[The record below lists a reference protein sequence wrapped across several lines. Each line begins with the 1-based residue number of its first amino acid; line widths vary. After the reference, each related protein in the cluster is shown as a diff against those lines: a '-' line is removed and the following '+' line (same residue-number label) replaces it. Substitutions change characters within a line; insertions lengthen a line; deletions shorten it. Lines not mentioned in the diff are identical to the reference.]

1 MIDYNSKEELSSLY
15 GQKGI
20 GDNYISFR
28 IDLLEITLKYQEL
41 IKPLQVVFP
50 GKEIIHGNYEKG
62 SPLIAFTP
70 VTLSLETLTACFREI
85 VHVFQSHGVCS
96 KEACQWFDT
105 HADNS
110 FIKKVAKAIVSFDMD
125 AIKELSESTPIDAHT
140 LILISRELVKPFY
153 HLLASQ
159 AGEVA
164 SFKHWAEGFCPV
176 CGDMP
181 GFARLSKNKEEEGK
195 RYLWCASCDLEWAF
209 QRMCCPSC
217 GNKDH
222 KKLKFLTTN
231 HREELRV
238 DVCEECKGYIKTIDE
253 RKTGQEEAATFI
265 KENAASLFLDITA
278 GEKGYMIQFPAFQ
291 HTKIK
296 FR

>member
-41 IKPLQVVFP
+41 IKPLQVIFP
-50 GKEIIHGNYEKG
+50 GKEMIHNNFEKG

-70 VTLSLETLTACFREI
+70 VSLSLEILSACFREI
-85 VHVFQSHGVCS
+85 IHVFQSHGVCS
-96 KEACQWFDT
+96 SEACQWFDT

-110 FIKKVAKAIVSFDMD
+110 FIKKITKAITSFDMD
-125 AIKELSESTPIDAHT
+125 GIKELSEPTPIDAHT

-153 HLLASQ
+153 HVLASQ

-164 SFKHWAEGFCPV
+164 SFKHWTEGFCPV

-181 GFARLSKNKEEEGK
+181 SFARLSKSKEEEGK

-253 RKTGQEEAATFI
+253 RKTGQEEATTFI

-296 FR
+296 FC